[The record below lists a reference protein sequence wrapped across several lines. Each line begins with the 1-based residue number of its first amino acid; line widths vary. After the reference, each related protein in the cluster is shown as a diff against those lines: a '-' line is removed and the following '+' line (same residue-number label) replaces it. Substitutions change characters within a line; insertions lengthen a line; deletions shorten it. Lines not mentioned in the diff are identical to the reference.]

1 MEQYKRQNMHCQVA
15 KIYNVS
21 GTPMPAEQL
30 VDWITT
36 QLNDRDWSQN
46 KLARAAHLSPSQVS
60 RVMNGQRP
68 SPEIARAIGDALG
81 VSGEFILK
89 LSGRLDREPPGMP
102 KNMEEWT
109 DLFKH
114 ANPDQREKL
123 LKMARELLRVL
134 KD

>member
-1 MEQYKRQNMHCQVA
+1 
-15 KIYNVS
+15 
-21 GTPMPAEQL
+21 MPPEQL

-36 QLNDRDWSQN
+36 QLNDREWSQN

-81 VSGEFILK
+81 VSGEFILR
-89 LSGRLDREPPGMP
+89 LSGRLDREPPGLP

-109 DLFKH
+109 DIFKR
-114 ANPDQREKL
+114 ASPDQRDKM

-134 KD
+134 KE

>member
-1 MEQYKRQNMHCQVA
+1 
-15 KIYNVS
+15 
-21 GTPMPAEQL
+21 MPEQL
-30 VDWITT
+30 TEWITT

-46 KLARAAHLSPSQVS
+46 RLARASHLSRSQVS

-89 LSGRLDREPPGMP
+89 LSGRLDPDPPNMP
-102 KNMEEWT
+102 RNMDEWNE
-109 DLFKH
+109 LFKR
-114 ANPDQREKL
+114 ATPDQREKL

-134 KD
+134 KE